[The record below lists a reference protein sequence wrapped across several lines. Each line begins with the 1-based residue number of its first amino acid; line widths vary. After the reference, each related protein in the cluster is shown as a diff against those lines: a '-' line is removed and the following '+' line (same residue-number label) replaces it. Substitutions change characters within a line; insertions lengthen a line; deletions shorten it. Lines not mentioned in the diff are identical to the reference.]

1 MEDTL
6 FEFLNQHM
14 TISDN
19 EKKAI
24 TDLNVFKSFQ
34 KDDILIKEGEYTNEY
49 YFVIKGCIR
58 CYFIVDGEE
67 KTSAFYTELDSFVP
81 QSTVEKK
88 PSALYASCVEDSLIV
103 VSTPEMENAVFEKFP
118 RFETLCRILSEKVV
132 IKKQVEFECF
142 KNSSA
147 EQRYLNLLQNR
158 PDLIQR
164 VPQYHLAS
172 YLGIKPESLSRIRK
186 RLATNK

>member
-58 CYFIVDGEE
+58 CYFLVDGEE

-88 PSALYASCVEDSLIV
+88 SSALYASCVEDSLIV